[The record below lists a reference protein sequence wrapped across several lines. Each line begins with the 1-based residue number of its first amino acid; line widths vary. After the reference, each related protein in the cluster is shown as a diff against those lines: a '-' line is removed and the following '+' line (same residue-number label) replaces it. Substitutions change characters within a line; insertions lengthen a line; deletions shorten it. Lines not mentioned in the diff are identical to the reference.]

1 MVRLTNHDDQ
11 GNWSLKGV
19 KWEKLHEGAAID
31 KKTSEKLYAALWKL
45 KDYEDAEVDPEQVQ
59 NLKERNTGML
69 LEDIRGK
76 KDKGHIRFGTC
87 PNCRKLVSDVEGENF
102 CKNCGQ
108 RINWGKDS

>member
-19 KWEKLHEGAAID
+19 KWEKLHEGAVID

-76 KDKGHIRFGTC
+76 KR
-87 PNCRKLVSDVEGENF
+87 
-102 CKNCGQ
+102 
-108 RINWGKDS
+108 